1 MSIAYVAAEVFT
13 LKLMDPPTLTL
24 NGSAKPSIVVL
35 GLGTSQTD
43 CGVPRCWFSHTTGLP
58 QAARA
63 GAAGETDR
71 DAPTKSSTSGTARRR
86 SSRERTRSLAPARI
100 PLRAE

>member
-1 MSIAYVAAEVFT
+1 MSIAYAAAEVFI

-24 NGSAKPSIVVL
+24 NGSAKPWIVVL

-43 CGVPRCWFSHTTGLP
+43 CGVPDSWFSHTTGFP

-63 GAAGETDR
+63 GAAGETDS
-71 DAPTKSSTSGTARRR
+71 DAVASTITRGAARWRSGRG
-86 SSRERTRSLAPARI
+86 RTRSLVPAKI
-100 PLRAE
+100 PF

>member
-1 MSIAYVAAEVFT
+1 MSIAYVVAEVLI

-24 NGSAKPSIVVL
+24 NGSEKPAIVVL

-43 CGVPRCWFSHTTGLP
+43 CGVPGNWFSHTMGLP

-63 GAAGETDR
+63 GAAGETAS
-71 DAPTKSSTSGTARRR
+71 DAPTKSSTSGAARRC
-86 SSRERTRSLAPARI
+86 SSRGRTRSLAPAK
-100 PLRAE
+100 